1 VKHSASSND
10 DGLHHHAN
18 FESAGDIKVEQG
30 SPEKYSK
37 EEEEHSMHGSDENE
51 HGRNQEVSWQS
62 QENYISADNFEVH
75 SNECS
80 KK

>member
-1 VKHSASSND
+1 MLPLMMMVYIIMQTLN
-10 DGLHHHAN
+10 LR
-18 FESAGDIKVEQG
+18 
-30 SPEKYSK
+30 EKYS
-37 EEEEHSMHGSDENE
+37 EEEEEQRMHGSDENE

-62 QENYISADNFEVH
+62 QENYISTDNFEVH